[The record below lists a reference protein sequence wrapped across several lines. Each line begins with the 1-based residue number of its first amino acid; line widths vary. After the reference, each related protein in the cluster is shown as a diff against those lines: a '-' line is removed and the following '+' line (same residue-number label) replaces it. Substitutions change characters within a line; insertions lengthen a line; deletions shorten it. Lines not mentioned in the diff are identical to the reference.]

1 MVRRA
6 VLVLCL
12 LLLASPVWAQNI
24 DGQAGGASL
33 TVQEADGTP
42 TVSNVTSISVTN
54 ATLTDNGGGS
64 VSIAISGTGAPTDA
78 TYITQTA
85 NGTLSNEQALSLLAN
100 GCMGV
105 TTTTGVIDSRTI
117 TGTAN
122 QITVT
127 NGNCAGN
134 PTISIPTN
142 PTLPG
147 TTTGTFSGNLTG
159 AVTGNAD
166 TATALA
172 ANGSNCPAGQA
183 PLGVNASGAAE
194 SCTDYLE
201 EPASNGLVAKT
212 AANTSAART
221 ITGTANEITVT
232 NGDGVSGNPTL
243 SLPSSIALGRDHGA
257 RGGGDS

>member
-1 MVRRA
+1 MRSLILGLSA
-6 VLVLCL
+6 IL
-12 LLLASPVWAQNI
+12 LSAAPAFAQLYGGG
-24 DGQAGGASL
+24 DGASI
-33 TVQEADGTP
+33 TVKENDNTP
-42 TVSNVTSISVTN
+42 TVSGVNSISFTNGTVT
-54 ATLTDNGGGS
+54 DDGGGAVS
-64 VSIAISGTGAPTDA
+64 VTISGTGAPIDA
-78 TYITQTA
+78 TYLTQTPNA
-85 NGTLSNEQALSLLAN
+85 TLTNEQPLSALSN
-100 GCMGV
+100 GCVGV

-134 PTISIPTN
+134 PTLSIPTN

-159 AVTGNAD
+159 AVTGNAS

-172 ANGSNCPAGQA
+172 ANGSNCSAGQA

-194 SCTDYLE
+194 TCTDYQE
-201 EPASNGLVAKT
+201 EPASNGMVAKT

-221 ITGTANEITVT
+221 ITGTANEISVT
-232 NGDGVSGNPTL
+232 NGDRGL
-243 SLPSSIALGRDHGA
+243 SAPASC
-257 RGGGDS
+257 